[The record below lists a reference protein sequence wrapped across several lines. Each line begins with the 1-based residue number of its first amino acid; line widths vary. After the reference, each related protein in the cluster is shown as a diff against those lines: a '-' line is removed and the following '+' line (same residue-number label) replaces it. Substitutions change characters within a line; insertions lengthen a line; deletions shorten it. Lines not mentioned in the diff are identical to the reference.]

1 MVWASRWPVALRGKF
16 FLCYIVLFLLKLPP
30 PARPGTTCI
39 LCLHIEW
46 MSLCITVHV
55 LLWLILKFSCCC
67 CFHQAFQEWPDGQQ
81 VLTSISA
88 HGRFEV
94 ERQTYDLTYLQCN
107 TPARLRC
114 QGETLELIRCTDN
127 VWIWRASQCEKTYCW
142 MKIRPVAHSLSMD
155 FSKESVTFVCTSCQR
170 PIEEACFWNYRPC
183 ESDEET
189 YLCRD
194 CSGDSDELL
203 VRQSVRGISARYL
216 LDIFP
221 DLARNGTEK
230 ADPNFY
236 EIAPVLAM
244 GSKGLGFQKVC
255 PRDGQPGCS
264 IVDAVDP
271 CYQGLVTHFV
281 SWCWAYKLN
290 DFVSAIAVWAQKE
303 EQDIDCIFLWICFL
317 TAF

>member
-1 MVWASRWPVALRGKF
+1 
-16 FLCYIVLFLLKLPP
+16 
-30 PARPGTTCI
+30 
-39 LCLHIEW
+39 
-46 MSLCITVHV
+46 MSLCVTVHV
-55 LLWLILKFSCCC
+55 LVSLILKFSCCFCCFCC
-67 CFHQAFQEWPDGQQ
+67 CFHHHDLERSKFQEWPDGQQ

-88 HGRFEV
+88 GGRFEV
-94 ERQTYDLTYLQCN
+94 ERQTYDLTYLQQ

-114 QGETLELIRCTDN
+114 QGQTLELIRCTEN
-127 VWIWRASQCEKTYCW
+127 VWIWRASQSEKTFCW
-142 MKIRPVAHSLSMD
+142 MRIRPVAHSLSMD

-170 PIEEACFWNYRPC
+170 PIEEACFWIYRPC
-183 ESDEET
+183 ESKES

-194 CSGDSDELL
+194 CFGDSDEL
-203 VRQSVRGISARYL
+203 QSKSHVRGISARYL

-221 DLARNGTEK
+221 DLARSGTEK

-244 GSKGLGFQKVC
+244 GRSGLGFQKVC

-303 EQDIDCIFLWICFL
+303 EQNIDCIFLWICFL
-317 TAF
+317 TPF